1 LPLSHSPLLSLYPSD
16 RQVTCDPPGEAAFW
30 VKHSEFGFSLCPSPT
45 LPLYHSTTH
54 PLSPSPPRC
63 FCPTENRH
71 PPGEAPRHCDGS
83 HLPATAGQPPGRGHR
98 GLYGALSHRVDPLYS
113 ETQTPCL
120 TEPSEAGGRGGKGG
134 GGLTATSAPTP
145 RLAL

>member
-1 LPLSHSPLLSLYPSD
+1 MT
-16 RQVTCDPPGEAAFW
+16 RQG
-30 VKHSEFGFSLCPSPT
+30 
-45 LPLYHSTTH
+45 
-54 PLSPSPPRC
+54 
-63 FCPTENRH
+63 RH
-71 PPGEAPRHCDGS
+71 PVIVTGPTS
-83 HLPATAGQPPGRGHR
+83 LLPAGQPPGRGHR
-98 GLYGALSHRVDPLYS
+98 GLYGALSHRAEPLHS